1 LKAQDNDDGNAE
13 MIDQADE
20 IVGTEERK
28 GVKKDE
34 CSDQNSPMSFNS

>member
-20 IVGTEERK
+20 IVGTKEGKGIEKNER
-28 GVKKDE
+28 
-34 CSDQNSPMSFNS
+34 SDQNSPVPLDS